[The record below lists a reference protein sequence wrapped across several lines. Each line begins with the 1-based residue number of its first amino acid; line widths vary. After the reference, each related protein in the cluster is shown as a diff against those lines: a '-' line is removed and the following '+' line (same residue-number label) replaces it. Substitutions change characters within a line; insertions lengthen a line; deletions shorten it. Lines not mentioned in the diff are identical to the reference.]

1 MEIQPIFVK
10 EPEPET
16 EAPGVGWVRR
26 TWENSL
32 LDTERDAIDRL
43 IEAERS
49 HCANLARA
57 QVLFGKRDNAILSNL
72 MGGTYDLFVEGSLAG
87 FEKSEFEQR
96 VGSELYRNLPCPVII
111 ARNLIQLQKV
121 LVVFDEE
128 INIGNLLH
136 RLTNLFDG
144 TRFRFDLLYYR
155 FSGAGISVD
164 PIDGAE
170 DLFPEVEAVLSP
182 HGWKPENRLA
192 LQGSPQGLV
201 RRIQD
206 YSLIVTC
213 LPQRMGPDSS
223 LVQLLGDTFSPIL
236 LFRQ

>member
-1 MEIQPIFVK
+1 MS
-10 EPEPET
+10 EPVQCSI
-16 EAPGVGWVRR
+16 GVMAYN
-26 TWENSL
+26 E
-32 LDTERDAIDRL
+32 D
-43 IEAERS
+43 
-49 HCANLARA
+49 
-57 QVLFGKRDNAILSNL
+57 K
-72 MGGTYDLFVEGSLAG
+72 
-87 FEKSEFEQR
+87 
-96 VGSELYRNLPCPVII
+96 
-111 ARNLIQLQKV
+111 
-121 LVVFDEE
+121 
-128 INIGNLLH
+128 NIGNLLH

-164 PIDGAE
+164 PIDGTE